1 MDCQT
6 GSYNTAD
13 NNSNG
18 NKVFLWII
26 IGVLIIIIIML
37 IILILVNNRSDNK
50 TTNRGSTSCGG
61 DGKLNE
67 PCTSMCPCGDG
78 LSCQNGTCKAQLGQ
92 TCSAVSD
99 CDRAANACRDNIC
112 VQEFIQGNG
121 ARSFVA
127 PTKFSSNSTVTS
139 DPNYS
144 SVFHSTATFSNI
156 SSTSRTVGLNQ
167 SCSASDTRCADGLIC
182 DDASGSVCKVQEG
195 DICSASTECEQG
207 TRCALSRRRGRRAH
221 KRERKLV
228 CQAIDDV
235 GQGCMADSNCSSGRC
250 SDSRLLIWEDT
261 DDDGNNYND
270 REVNILHSFP
280 SQTLIDV
287 TSLNSDLLLLFADG
301 NLMIKKDNRL
311 EMIMS
316 DIQME
321 RIVVLGVNQDE
332 GPTIYGVRDGQLYV
346 LDEEET
352 SFNDWMWLIAE
363 WAPNGIVDISVT
375 EQGQYLWIQYQLD
388 YVDELPHGN
397 NYQIRQRY
405 PESSMTQ
412 IGALYQYVDGDD
424 PNLLREMVVSSYSR
438 RVYGPDEVSYLEID
452 IRNNQAI
459 RTPRNDI
466 IDDFLSGVMLSDR
479 TVVKVSTRE
488 DNRIKTVRLVDDEIY
503 LITIRR
509 CIRNG
514 DNIDFSAIML
524 ESVE

>member
-1 MDCQT
+1 
-6 GSYNTAD
+6 
-13 NNSNG
+13 
-18 NKVFLWII
+18 
-26 IGVLIIIIIML
+26 
-37 IILILVNNRSDNK
+37 
-50 TTNRGSTSCGG
+50 
-61 DGKLNE
+61 
-67 PCTSMCPCGDG
+67 
-78 LSCQNGTCKAQLGQ
+78 
-92 TCSAVSD
+92 
-99 CDRAANACRDNIC
+99 
-112 VQEFIQGNG
+112 
-121 ARSFVA
+121 
-127 PTKFSSNSTVTS
+127 
-139 DPNYS
+139 
-144 SVFHSTATFSNI
+144 
-156 SSTSRTVGLNQ
+156 
-167 SCSASDTRCADGLIC
+167 
-182 DDASGSVCKVQEG
+182 
-195 DICSASTECEQG
+195 
-207 TRCALSRRRGRRAH
+207 
-221 KRERKLV
+221 
-228 CQAIDDV
+228 
-235 GQGCMADSNCSSGRC
+235 
-250 SDSRLLIWEDT
+250 LLIWEDT